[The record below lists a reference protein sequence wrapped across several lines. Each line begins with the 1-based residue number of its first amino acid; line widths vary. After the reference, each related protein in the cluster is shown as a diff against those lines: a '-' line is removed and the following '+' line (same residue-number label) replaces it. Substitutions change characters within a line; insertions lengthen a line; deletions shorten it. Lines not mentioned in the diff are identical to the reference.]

1 MTDLKTK
8 EQFIELRAGN
18 ISYDKLSKQIG
29 VSKPTLMK
37 WAKELA
43 TDIANLRTLNEE
55 ALLEKYKIGK
65 LHKLE
70 LWAEQLQAVREEL
83 KSRGYKEV
91 STERLVDMLER
102 YSSLLDKEQEPLWL
116 KDEPVLTNEIPML
129 PFEQQDK
136 WQP

>member
-1 MTDLKTK
+1 MTELKTK